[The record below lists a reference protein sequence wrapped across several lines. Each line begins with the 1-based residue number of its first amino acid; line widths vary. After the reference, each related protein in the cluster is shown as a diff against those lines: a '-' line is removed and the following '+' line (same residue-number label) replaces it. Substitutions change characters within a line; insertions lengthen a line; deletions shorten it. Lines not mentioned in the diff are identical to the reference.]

1 MRAPAQ
7 SLDEIRLGDERAAE
21 ADEVGEVLRARLD
34 GELQV
39 VAVVGHVEAV
49 EGVAQLLQVE
59 AAGRMALAA
68 RVALDDVDIGEVNGL
83 ICSISAGR
91 RSG

>member
-1 MRAPAQ
+1 MNGRPKQMRSA
-7 SLDEIRLGDERAAE
+7 RFFG
-21 ADEVGEVLRARLD
+21 ARLD

-59 AAGRMALAA
+59 AARRMPLAA
-68 RVALDDVDIGEVNGL
+68 RVALDDVDVGELERIDLLDQRQIDRLG
-83 ICSISAGR
+83 I
-91 RSG
+91 